1 MIYQYRWSLF
11 MFWKRWRV
19 CSWRCLIWDVISI
32 TLLLLEPHP
41 FWLYQHYVSYRRE
54 VYPAFDAELA
64 KYHLTEMANSS
75 SRRCLGTSG
84 WLITTYLFLWG
95 FYFNQFWLTVW
106 KNTQI
111 INKQMS
117 KKSTGTE
124 GSYFGCIHWVIRKIY
139 WRMIQGSDSTVFW
152 NFKKNITQLMIEL
165 YHFLFVCIM

>member
-1 MIYQYRWSLF
+1 M
-11 MFWKRWRV
+11 
-19 CSWRCLIWDVISI
+19 
-32 TLLLLEPHP
+32 
-41 FWLYQHYVSYRRE
+41 SYRRE

-117 KKSTGTE
+117 KKSTWTE
-124 GSYFGCIHWVIRKIY
+124 GSYFGYIHWIIRKIY

-152 NFKKNITQLMIEL
+152 NFKKNISQLMSCIFFCLFALCNEEL
-165 YHFLFVCIM
+165 LLCFFGHV

>member
-1 MIYQYRWSLF
+1 MVIF
-11 MFWKRWRV
+11 HVWKRWRV
-19 CSWRCLIWDVISI
+19 CSWRCLIWDIISI
-32 TLLLLEPHP
+32 MLLLLEPHP

-117 KKSTGTE
+117 KKKYMNIGKLFWLHSLSNTQNILKNDSG
-124 GSYFGCIHWVIRKIY
+124 FWFHCILKFQEKHY
-139 WRMIQGSDSTVFW
+139 TTD
-152 NFKKNITQLMIEL
+152 EL